1 MQKKFKGILINY
13 KIYKENDLFI
23 KFLSETDEILSGIVY
38 GGLSRKKK
46 LIYQV
51 GYYLEF
57 NVSYKSNRPLSI
69 NAELVKPF
77 ISLIIDNKY
86 KLNCLISIAALIN
99 LSIVEGQKI
108 KNIYNITDKFLLKMF
123 NNKKWFKHYCIFLFE
138 LLKMIGYEINFAQNK
153 NNIYFDLETLEFKK
167 KPDNNTVIF
176 PFNLFNIENNQIDKK
191 SVAIFFN
198 IFEIVFNR
206 HHLSN
211 FNLHLPNQ
219 YQLFKKL
226 IIDSISK

>member
-1 MQKKFKGILINY
+1 MQKKYKGILINC

-57 NVSYKSNRPLSI
+57 IVSYKSNRPLSI
-69 NAELVKPF
+69 NAELIKPF
-77 ISLIIDNKY
+77 IFPIIENKY
-86 KLNCLISIAALIN
+86 KLNCLISIASLIN

-123 NNKKWFKHYCIFLFE
+123 NNKKWFKNYCIFLFE
-138 LLKMIGYEINFAQNK
+138 LLKMIGYEVNFEQNK

-167 KPDNNTVIF
+167 QSDKNTIIF
-176 PFNLFNIENNQIDKK
+176 PFALLDIENNKINRK
-191 SVAIFFN
+191 SVVDLFN
-198 IFEIVFNR
+198 IFETVFNR

-211 FNLHLPNQ
+211 YNLHLPNQ